1 MGERTIYYLDH
12 AAATPC
18 DERVV
23 EAMLPYLTDNFYN
36 PSASYSAGIEAKN
49 ALSNARDDIARV
61 LGAKPN
67 DIIFTA
73 GATES
78 IGLAIRGVLSK
89 GGHAVISSV
98 EHPAVRE
105 AVADYPHTVLSV
117 DERGLVDPSDIREA
131 VTDETVLVSV
141 TMADNEFGTVQ
152 DIAGI
157 SREIANIRADRRSR
171 NIKTPI
177 LFHSDGSQAASFL
190 DIKVSRLG
198 VDMLTL
204 NAAKCYGPKQVGLL
218 WIKSNILLEPIVKG
232 GGQERGLRSGTENVA
247 GAVGFALALKL
258 AQNHRHSE
266 NTRLNEMRQRL
277 TGRLLEGNLDI
288 VVDGHPKKHLPGHLH
303 IHVDGL
309 DAERVVFH
317 LDSKNIYLSTGAACA
332 ANKST
337 RSPSLEAV
345 GLSPSEADGSLR
357 ITLGKLNDAKDVDY
371 IADSITEAIR
381 VERAL

>member
-1 MGERTIYYLDH
+1 MGEQTIHYLDH

-23 EAMLPYLTDNFYN
+23 KAMSPYLTEVFYN
-36 PSASYSAGIEAKN
+36 PSASYSGGIKAKN
-49 ALSNARDDIARV
+49 ALNKARDDIARV

-78 IGLAIRGVLSK
+78 INLAINGILSS
-89 GGHAVISSV
+89 GGHAVISAV

-105 AVADYPHTVLSV
+105 AIIGRPHTILPVSKK
-117 DERGLVDPSDIREA
+117 GLVDPISVASAI
-131 VTDETVLVSV
+131 TDETCLVSV

-157 SREIANIRADRRSR
+157 SREIERVRLDRRSR

-177 LFHSDGSQAASFL
+177 FFHSDGSQAASFL

-218 WIKSNILLEPIVKG
+218 WVKSNVVLEPLLRG

-247 GAVGFALALKL
+247 GAVGFALALRL
-258 AQNHRHSE
+258 AQDHRHSE
-266 NTRLNEMRQRL
+266 NTRLNDMRTRL
-277 TGRLLEGNLDI
+277 MNILLEKVPGI
-288 VVDGHPKKHLPGHLH
+288 VIDGHPKKHLPGHLH
-303 IHVDGL
+303 VHVDGL

-317 LDSKNIYLSTGAACA
+317 LDNKKAYIATGAACA

-337 RSPSLEAV
+337 RSPSLEAI
-345 GLSPSEADGSLR
+345 GLSPDEADGSLR
-357 ITLGKLNDAKDVDY
+357 ITLGRLNDIEDVEYLADA
-371 IADSITEAIR
+371 IAEAINT
-381 VERAL
+381 EREL